1 MDLNL
6 FTKPSLREYL
16 LSNLFGNCL
25 EKPYV
30 YSPFLFELTH
40 SLFREKNHIPR
51 VFVRNNQE
59 QLLKTA
65 PACGSET
72 RLNKQVKNVLRKSG
86 KWEVH
91 RGFENLQYI
100 PGNMEGHVHYLC
112 CAHDYERLQK
122 ALISQLVDLKALS

>member
-25 EKPYV
+25 RKPYV

-65 PACGSET
+65 PVWGSET

-91 RGFENLQYI
+91 RGFWKPPIYSWEYGGSCALFVLCAWLWKTSEGLNLSVGW
-100 PGNMEGHVHYLC
+100 P
-112 CAHDYERLQK
+112 
-122 ALISQLVDLKALS
+122 